1 MAKKKAEQAPD
12 PDRVVRQAAGTYRTE
27 DGRFEI
33 RQAGVGWYLVDLER
47 TNELGQELLHGP
59 FPTLKEVH
67 DEIPGA
73 RKVVQ
78 LSGPKPRVRKA
89 PATEPPPPPKTWIDR
104 LPESE
109 QAEVRRLIKAVERT
123 GAADADEL
131 VKKARASSDPL
142 IAKALVEQRLSAL
155 VDEAAPSARNE
166 RRDLIRRVV
175 GVLAD
180 DGLTLGQPLPR
191 WELVETDS
199 DHQQPRR
206 LRPSI

>member
-12 PDRVVRQAAGTYRTE
+12 ADRVVRQSAGTYRTE
-27 DGRFEI
+27 DDRFEI

-59 FPTLKEVH
+59 FPTLKDVR
-67 DEIPGA
+67 DEIPQA

-78 LSGPKPRVRKA
+78 LSGPKPRAPQV
-89 PATEPPPPPKTWIDR
+89 PATEPPSPPKTWIDR

-109 QAEVRRLIKAVERT
+109 QADVRRLLKAVERA

-131 VKKARASSDPL
+131 VKKARASNDPVIASAL
-142 IAKALVEQRLSAL
+142 IEQRLSAL
-155 VDEAAPSARNE
+155 IDEAAPSERNE
-166 RRDLIRRVV
+166 RRDMIRRVV
-175 GVLAD
+175 GILAD

-199 DHQQPRR
+199 EHEQPRR
-206 LRPSI
+206 LRPRI

>member
-12 PDRVVRQAAGTYRTE
+12 PDRVVRQSAGTYRTE

-33 RQAGVGWYLVDLER
+33 RQSGVGWYLVDLER

-59 FPTLKEVH
+59 FPTLKDVR
-67 DEIPGA
+67 DEIPQA
-73 RKVVQ
+73 RKVIQ
-78 LSGPKPRVRKA
+78 LSGPKPRPPKA
-89 PATEPPPPPKTWIDR
+89 RPAEAAPPPKTWIDR
-104 LPESE
+104 LPEPE
-109 QAEVRRLIKAVERT
+109 QAEVRRLIKAVERA

-131 VKKARASSDPL
+131 VKRARSSSDPV

-155 VDEAAPSARNE
+155 VDEAAPSERNE

-175 GVLAD
+175 GILAD

-191 WELVETDS
+191 WELVESDS
-199 DHQQPRR
+199 EHEQPRR
-206 LRPSI
+206 LRPTI